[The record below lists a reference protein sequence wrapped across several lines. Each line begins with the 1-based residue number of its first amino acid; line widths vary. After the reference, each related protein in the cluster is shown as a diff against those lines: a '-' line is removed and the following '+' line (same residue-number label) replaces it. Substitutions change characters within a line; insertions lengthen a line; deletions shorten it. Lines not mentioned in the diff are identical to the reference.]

1 MTGFFSRLEARAR
14 QIDSL
19 LCVGLDPHAADLS
32 APTAAAARD
41 FSLRLIEAT
50 VDQAAAYKPNA
61 AFFEALGPDGWTV
74 LKEVIAAVPDNVPVI
89 LDAKRGDIA
98 STAEAYARSAFA
110 GLGADAITLSPYLG
124 RDSLT
129 PFLVDPQRGVFLL
142 CKTSNPGAADLQDL
156 ALAGAPVQA
165 LWERVADLAR
175 TWNENDNL
183 GLVVGATHPDA
194 LRRVRQIAPE
204 LWILAPGVGAQG
216 GELEAALRAGVRADG
231 LGLLVPVSRAIS
243 RAANPRGTAVELVGK
258 MRDLRDAARS
268 LTAASLRSA
277 SAQVDPFENGPVSI
291 LSGTEPP
298 SRSGGGVQSKDA
310 SALADALL
318 AAGCVRFGQF
328 TLKSGLQS
336 PIYLDLRQLISTP
349 ALLAQVADAYV
360 TVLRD
365 LKFDRLAALPYA
377 ALPIGTAISLK
388 SGWPMIYPRRE
399 VKGYGTGA
407 EIEGA
412 YASGEQAVVID
423 DLATTGGSKFEAIDK
438 LKAAGLNVRDVIVL
452 IDRQSG
458 AREALAEAGYA
469 LHAILTLSQMLD
481 HWARA
486 SRVPAAQIAATRDFL
501 ANSRG

>member
-1 MTGFFSRLEARAR
+1 M
-14 QIDSL
+14 
-19 LCVGLDPHAADLS
+19 
-32 APTAAAARD
+32 
-41 FSLRLIEAT
+41 
-50 VDQAAAYKPNA
+50 
-61 AFFEALGPDGWTV
+61 
-74 LKEVIAAVPDNVPVI
+74 
-89 LDAKRGDIA
+89 
-98 STAEAYARSAFA
+98 
-110 GLGADAITLSPYLG
+110 
-124 RDSLT
+124 
-129 PFLVDPQRGVFLL
+129 
-142 CKTSNPGAADLQDL
+142 
-156 ALAGAPVQA
+156 
-165 LWERVADLAR
+165 ADLAR
-175 TWNENDNL
+175 AWNENDNL

-216 GELEAALRAGVRADG
+216 GELDAALRAGVRADG

-243 RAANPRGTAVELVGK
+243 RAADPRQAAVELVEK
-258 MRDLRDAARS
+258 MRAVRDAGSIRTRTPVCSRRAQPQAQTIASMRS
-268 LTAASLRSA
+268 LRPLRSGCFC
-277 SAQVDPFENGPVSI
+277 SAIAVRV
-291 LSGTEPP
+291 
-298 SRSGGGVQSKDA
+298 A
-310 SALADALL
+310 ALADALL

-360 TVLRD
+360 TLLRD

-388 SGWPMIYPRRE
+388 GGWPMIYPRKE

-458 AREALAEAGYA
+458 AREALVEAGYA
-469 LHAILTLSQMLD
+469 LHAVLTLSQMLD
-481 HWARA
+481 HWEQTG
-486 SRVPAAQIAATRDFL
+486 RVPAAQIAATRAFL
-501 ANSRG
+501 ESSKG

>member
-19 LCVGLDPHAADLS
+19 LCVGLDPHTADLP
-32 APTAAAARD
+32 APTAASARD
-41 FSLRLIEAT
+41 FCLRLIEAT
-50 VDQAAAYKPNA
+50 ADQAAAYKPNA
-61 AFFEALGPDGWTV
+61 AFFEALGPDGWAV
-74 LKEVIAAVPDNVPVI
+74 LREVIAAVPDNVPVI

-98 STAEAYARSAFA
+98 STAEAYAQSAFA

-129 PFLVDPQRGVFLL
+129 PFLAVPQRGVFLL

-156 ALAGAPVQA
+156 ALAGASQT
-165 LWERVADLAR
+165 LWEHVADLAR
-175 TWNENDNL
+175 AWNENDNL

-216 GELEAALRAGVRADG
+216 GELDAALRAGVREDG
-231 LGLLVPVSRAIS
+231 LGLLIPVSRAIS
-243 RAANPRGTAVELVGK
+243 RAANPRQAAVELVEK
-258 MRDLRDAARS
+258 MRALRGAAHPS
-268 LTAASLRSA
+268 TAASLRSA
-277 SAQVDPFENGPVSI
+277 SAQDDSSENEPVSI

-298 SRSGGGVQSKDA
+298 SCSGGGVQSKDA

-318 AAGCVRFGQF
+318 AVGCVRFGQF

-349 ALLAQVADAYV
+349 SLLAQVADAYV
-360 TVLRD
+360 ALLRE

-388 SGWPMIYPRRE
+388 GGWPMIYPRKE
-399 VKGYGTGA
+399 AKGYGTGA
-407 EIEGA
+407 EIEGS

-438 LKAAGLNVRDVIVL
+438 LKAAGLAVRDVIVL

-458 AREALAEAGYA
+458 AREALVEAGYA
-469 LHAILTLSQMLD
+469 LHAVLTLSQMLD
-481 HWARA
+481 HWERTG
-486 SRVPAAQIAATRDFL
+486 RVPAAQIAATRAFL
-501 ANSRG
+501 AESRG